1 MNVIKQLRERQCQ
14 RRLSFGLGAEA
25 FSEALREAQAKRATK
40 YGIAPKEG
48 GYLTPPSGYPQDE
61 ASYGDPV
68 SFRWPA
74 DAEHAPAVSPYFN
87 RADAREKGGYSAR
100 EWAVVGQRLAR
111 LLTRHMR
118 GKFIYRAG
126 RLEREEEK

>member
-1 MNVIKQLRERQCQ
+1 MDVIKRLHEQQER
-14 RRLSFGLGAEA
+14 RRLSYGLGAEA
-25 FSEALREAQAKRATK
+25 FSEALREAQAKRAKK

-48 GYLTPPSGYPQDE
+48 GNLTPPKGYPQDE
-61 ASYGDPV
+61 ASYGDP
-68 SFRWPA
+68 SNFRWPA

-118 GKFIYRAG
+118 GKFVYRAE